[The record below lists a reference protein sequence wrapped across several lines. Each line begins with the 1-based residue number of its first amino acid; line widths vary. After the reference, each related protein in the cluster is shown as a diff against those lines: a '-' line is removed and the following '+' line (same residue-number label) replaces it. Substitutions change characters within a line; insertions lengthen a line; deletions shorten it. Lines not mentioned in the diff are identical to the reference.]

1 LESNQAKQDKSG
13 HNNCQR
19 LYLEDFTVGAIF
31 SSESQTLSKEQIIE
45 FASQF
50 DPQPFHTDEEAAK
63 ETFFKGLAAS
73 GWHTAAITMSLLV
86 RSGLPCAG
94 ALVGLGADL
103 KWPLPTRPGD
113 RLQVETEILEIK
125 ELRSR
130 PDSGIITMKSNTTN
144 QERQIV
150 QTMVTKVL
158 IAKRPK

>member
-1 LESNQAKQDKSG
+1 MGDDSKTNTNK
-13 HNNCQR
+13 R
-19 LYLEDFTVGAIF
+19 LYLEDFEVGAVF
-31 SSESQTLSKEQIIE
+31 TSDTQSLSKEQIID

-73 GWHTAAITMSLLV
+73 GWHTAAVTMSLLV

-113 RLQVETEILEIK
+113 TLQVQTEILEIK

-130 PDSGIITMKSNTTN
+130 PDSGIVTMQCHTTN
-144 QERQIV
+144 QNGEIV
-150 QTMVTKVL
+150 QTMLTKVL
-158 IAKRPK
+158 IARRH